1 MKRIFSAGAFCITAC
16 LAASCLVNPLH
27 AASDDQ
33 PTWNSKA
40 AAAYL
45 DQRAA
50 WWMAWPSAARD
61 HETFCVSCHTALPYA
76 LSRPA
81 LRNVLAEQ
89 TPSPNENKLL
99 ENVTKRVR
107 LWNEVLPFYN
117 DEKQGVPK
125 TTEARGTE
133 SVLNALILVSYDARA
148 GKLGPDARMALNN
161 MWALQLKTGDQ
172 KGAWSWLNFHNEPW
186 EADDSQYWGAALA
199 AIAVGTAPGEYRS
212 TPEVREGLNSL
223 IGYLQQGRETQSLL
237 NRLALLWA
245 STKVPGILKPEDQ
258 KAIVTEV
265 LKQQQEDGGWSATS
279 LVVGGWKRRD
289 NAPLETQSDGY
300 GTGLVSF
307 VLLKA
312 GAPRTQAEMKKAL
325 TWLSKNQDPAD
336 GQWRA
341 FSLNKKRDPE
351 SDAGHFMSDA
361 ATAYSVLA
369 LTEGKE

>member
-1 MKRIFSAGAFCITAC
+1 MKTTIPAGLF
-16 LAASCLVNPLH
+16 CLVASLFSMPLY
-27 AASDDQ
+27 AASDDP

-61 HETFCVSCHTALPYA
+61 HETFCISCHTALPYA

-81 LRNVLAEQ
+81 LRDVLAEQ
-89 TPSPNENKLL
+89 APSPNERKTLD
-99 ENVTKRVR
+99 NVTKRVR
-107 LWNEVLPFYN
+107 LWSEVQPFYN

-133 SVLNALILVSYDARA
+133 SVLNALILVNYDARE
-148 GKLGPDARMALNN
+148 GKLGADARAALTN
-161 MWALQLKTGDQ
+161 MWALQLKTGEQ

-212 TPEVREGLNSL
+212 TAEVREGLNL
-223 IGYLQQGRETQSLL
+223 LVDYLRQGRQTQSLL

-245 STKVPGILKPEDQ
+245 STKIKGLLNPEEQ
-258 KAIVTEV
+258 KSIVNEV
-265 LKQQQEDGGWSATS
+265 LKVQQEDGGWTTS
-279 LVVGGWKRRD
+279 LLVVENWKRRD
-289 NAPLETQSDGY
+289 NTALETKSDAY
-300 GTGLVSF
+300 GTGLTSF
-307 VLLKA
+307 VLQKA
-312 GAPRTQAEMKKAL
+312 GISRTQAEMKKAL
-325 TWLSKNQDPAD
+325 AWLSQNQDQAE
-336 GQWRA
+336 GLWHA
-341 FSLNKKRDPE
+341 TSLNKKRDPA
-351 SDAGHFMSDA
+351 SDAGRFMNDA

-369 LTEGKE
+369 LTDGK